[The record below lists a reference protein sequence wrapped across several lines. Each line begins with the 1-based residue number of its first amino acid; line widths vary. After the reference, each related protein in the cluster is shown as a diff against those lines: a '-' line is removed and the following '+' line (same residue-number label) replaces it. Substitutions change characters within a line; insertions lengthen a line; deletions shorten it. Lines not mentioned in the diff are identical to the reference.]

1 MGAARLG
8 GVAVSSG
15 FPYPTRQEIVDADA
29 ELRRLRNLERRVQ
42 AIVGYY
48 TPEDLAAHVAAALD
62 GGPTYDPAGV
72 VRSVWVNH
80 KLVDSIRSL
89 YRELWPDEPAPPNT

>member
-1 MGAARLG
+1 MRYPVSG
-8 GVAVSSG
+8 GGSTPPEQLTPNEVH
-15 FPYPTRQEIVDADA
+15 REIV
-29 ELRRLRNLERRVQ
+29 RLRQLERRVQ

-62 GGPTYDPAGV
+62 GGPTYNLGEGV

-89 YRELWPDEPAPPNT
+89 YRELWPDEPAPPTT

>member
-1 MGAARLG
+1 MDG
-8 GVAVSSG
+8 
-15 FPYPTRQEIVDADA
+15 D
-29 ELRRLRNLERRVQ
+29 ELIRLRQLERRVR

-48 TPEDLAAHVAAALD
+48 QPEDLAAHVAAALD
-62 GGPTYDPAGV
+62 GGPTYHPDGV

-80 KLVDSIRSL
+80 KLVDTIRAL

>member
-1 MGAARLG
+1 VTDYDGLRL
-8 GVAVSSG
+8 
-15 FPYPTRQEIVDADA
+15 
-29 ELRRLRNLERRVQ
+29 ELRRLRNLERRVK

-48 TPEDLAAHVAAALD
+48 APEDLAAHLAAALD
-62 GGPTYDPAGV
+62 GGPTYSTEGV

-89 YRELWPDEPAPPNT
+89 YDELFPENVAKVPRT

>member
-1 MGAARLG
+1 M
-8 GVAVSSG
+8 V
-15 FPYPTRQEIVDADA
+15 QVDPV
-29 ELRRLRNLERRVQ
+29 EFVRLRHLERRVK
-42 AIVGYY
+42 AILGYY

-62 GGPTYDPAGV
+62 GGPTYDPDGV

-89 YRELWPDEPAPPNT
+89 YRELWPDEPAPPTS